1 MSLDEASATIAI
13 SLADASGVD
22 MNPDAA
28 NPPSPSPMIT
38 PLELLIRFSWL
49 SAGWRMLKRTQAI
62 AGIMGSNR
70 ASPRL
75 SPSAISA
82 ICCAAKAG
90 SHELK
95 VEKIAPAMAL
105 PASEDGRFELLAG
118 FEMVRPLGRFCMERR
133 EKGFGVGFV
142 GLLILVELM
151 LRHFA
156 LSIAIVA
163 TLAAIFLC
171 FWV

>member
-1 MSLDEASATIAI
+1 M
-13 SLADASGVD
+13 
-22 MNPDAA
+22 
-28 NPPSPSPMIT
+28 
-38 PLELLIRFSWL
+38 
-49 SAGWRMLKRTQAI
+49 

-90 SHELK
+90 SPELK
-95 VEKIAPAMAL
+95 VEKIAPAMAV
-105 PASEDGRFELLAG
+105 PASEEGRFDLSAG

-133 EKGFGVGFV
+133 EMGFAVGFV
-142 GLLILVELM
+142 GLIILVELM

-156 LSIAIVA
+156 LSMAIVD
-163 TLAAIFLC
+163 TLAAI
-171 FWV
+171 